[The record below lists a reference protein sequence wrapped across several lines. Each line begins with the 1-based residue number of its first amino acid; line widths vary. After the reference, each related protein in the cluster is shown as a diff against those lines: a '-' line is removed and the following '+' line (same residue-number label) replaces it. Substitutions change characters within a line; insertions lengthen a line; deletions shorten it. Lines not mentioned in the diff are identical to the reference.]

1 MAIIIRPDL
10 EFTDLL
16 KNNLRSRYNDRKKDR
31 IGLAPIHVSDILPSS
46 CIRKQYYSRV
56 YPDEDSITDESIHHF
71 VRGESSEFAITQ
83 LAKIGV
89 AQTELQMDD
98 IVAHPDIMDN
108 TDGKKIIIELK
119 DTVAGKRLDIN
130 DYTFRSYLRQLLYYL
145 IMTGIEKGIISIRYN
160 IRELRLIRKDETGE
174 YFFRPNNAK
183 LPGVESWSVNLPR
196 DDITREILRNEM
208 VLRKKILVNA
218 LDNHDVAI
226 LPRLIEPLKS
236 SKCPNCPFY
245 RRCYDDMENERARHI
260 AQQIDIFD
268 IRGTVDFRPF
278 SSN

>member
-1 MAIIIRPDL
+1 MPIVIRPDS
-10 EFTDLL
+10 EFTNML
-16 KNNLRSRYNDRKKDR
+16 KSNLRSRYDDRKKDR

-56 YPDEDSITDESIHHF
+56 YPNEDPVTDESIHHF
-71 VRGESSEFAITQ
+71 VRGESSEFAITH

-89 AQTELQMDD
+89 AQAELQMDE

-108 TDGKKIIIELK
+108 TDGRMVIIELK

-130 DYTFRSYLRQLLYYL
+130 DPTFRSYLRQLLYYL

-160 IRELRLIRKDETGE
+160 IKELRLIKRDDTGE
-174 YFFRPNNAK
+174 YYFRPK
-183 LPGVESWSVNLPR
+183 DSRPPGIESWSVNLPK

-208 VLRKKILVNA
+208 VLRKNILVSA
-218 LDNHDVAI
+218 LENHDVTI
-226 LPRLIEPLKS
+226 LPRVTEPLKS

-245 RRCYDDMENERARHI
+245 SRCYNEMENERALNI
-260 AQQIDIFD
+260 AQQTDILD

-278 SSN
+278 

>member
-1 MAIIIRPDL
+1 MAIIIMPDL

-89 AQTELQMDD
+89 AQAELQMDD

-160 IRELRLIRKDETGE
+160 ISELRLIRKDETGE

-245 RRCYDDMENERARHI
+245 RRCYDDMENERARDL

-278 SSN
+278 

>member
-10 EFTDLL
+10 GFTDLL

-108 TDGKKIIIELK
+108 TDEKKIIIELK

-183 LPGVESWSVNLPR
+183 LPGVESWSVNLPK

-245 RRCYDDMENERARHI
+245 RRCYDDMENERARDI
-260 AQQIDIFD
+260 AQQTDIFD

-278 SSN
+278 

>member
-1 MAIIIRPDL
+1 MPIVIRPDS
-10 EFTDLL
+10 EFTNML
-16 KNNLRSRYNDRKKDR
+16 KSNLRLRYDDRKKDR

-56 YPDEDSITDESIHHF
+56 YPDEDPITDESIHHF
-71 VRGESSEFAITQ
+71 VRGESSEFAITH

-89 AQTELQMDD
+89 AQAELQMDE

-108 TDGKKIIIELK
+108 TDGRMVIIELK

-160 IRELRLIRKDETGE
+160 IKELRLIKRDDTGE
-174 YFFRPNNAK
+174 YYFRPNDAR
-183 LPGVESWSVNLPR
+183 PSGIESWSVNLPK

-208 VLRKKILVNA
+208 VLRKNILVSA
-218 LDNHDVAI
+218 LENHDVTI
-226 LPRLIEPLKS
+226 LPRVTEPLKS

-245 RRCYDDMENERARHI
+245 SRCYNEMENERALDI
-260 AQQIDIFD
+260 AQQTDILD

-278 SSN
+278 

>member
-1 MAIIIRPDL
+1 MAIIIRPDS
-10 EFTDLL
+10 EFTALL
-16 KNNLRSRYNDRKKDR
+16 KNNLRSRYDERKKDR
-31 IGLAPIHVSDILPSS
+31 VGLAPIHVSDILPNS

-56 YPDEDSITDESIHHF
+56 YPDEDPITDESIHHF

-89 AQTELQMDD
+89 AQAELQMDN

-108 TDGKKIIIELK
+108 TDGKKVIIELK
-119 DTVAGKRLDIN
+119 DTVVGRRLDIN

-145 IMTGIEKGIISIRYN
+145 TMTGIEKGIISIRYN
-160 IRELRLIRKDETGE
+160 IRELRLIKKDETGE

-183 LPGVESWSVNLPR
+183 VAGVESWSVNLPK

-218 LDNHDVAI
+218 LENHDVTI
-226 LPRLIEPLKS
+226 LPRLTEPLKS
-236 SKCPNCPFY
+236 SKCPSCPFY
-245 RRCYDDMENERARHI
+245 RRCYDDTENEKALAI
-260 AQQIDIFD
+260 AQQTDILD
-268 IRGTVDFRPF
+268 IRGVVDFRPF
-278 SSN
+278 

>member
-1 MAIIIRPDL
+1 MPIIIRPDS

-16 KNNLRSRYNDRKKDR
+16 KNNLRSRYEEKKKDR
-31 IGLAPIHVSDILPSS
+31 MGLAPIHVSDILPSS
-46 CIRKQYYSRV
+46 CLRKQYYSRI
-56 YPDEDSITDESIHHF
+56 YPHEDPISDESIHHF

-108 TDGKKIIIELK
+108 TNQKVIIELK

-145 IMTGIEKGIISIRYN
+145 IMTGIENGIISIRYN
-160 IRELRLIRKDETGE
+160 IREMRLINKDQTGE
-174 YFFRPNNAK
+174 YFFRPTHAKNA
-183 LPGVESWSVNLPR
+183 GIESWSVNLPK

-208 VLRKKILVNA
+208 VLRKNMLVNA
-218 LDNHDVAI
+218 LENHDVTI
-226 LPRLIEPLKS
+226 LPRLTEPLKS
-236 SKCPNCPFY
+236 SKCPKCPFY
-245 RRCYDDMENERARHI
+245 DRCYNDIENEKALDI
-260 AQQIDIFD
+260 AQQIDLFD
-268 IRGTVDFRPF
+268 IRGVVDFKPF
-278 SSN
+278 

>member
-1 MAIIIRPDL
+1 MPIVIRPDS
-10 EFTDLL
+10 EFTNML
-16 KNNLRSRYNDRKKDR
+16 KSNLRLRYDDRKKDR

-56 YPDEDSITDESIHHF
+56 YPDEDPITDESIHHF
-71 VRGESSEFAITQ
+71 VRGESSEFAITH

-89 AQTELQMDD
+89 AQAELKMDE

-108 TDGKKIIIELK
+108 TDGRMVIIELK

-160 IRELRLIRKDETGE
+160 IKELRLIKRDDTGE
-174 YFFRPNNAK
+174 YYFRPNDAR
-183 LPGVESWSVNLPR
+183 PSGIESWSVNLPK

-208 VLRKKILVNA
+208 VLRKNILVSA
-218 LDNHDVAI
+218 LENHDVTI
-226 LPRLIEPLKS
+226 LPRVTEPLKS

-245 RRCYDDMENERARHI
+245 TRCYNEMENERALDI
-260 AQQIDIFD
+260 AQQTDILD

-278 SSN
+278 

>member
-1 MAIIIRPDL
+1 MTIIIRPDL

-56 YPDEDSITDESIHHF
+56 YPDEDCITDESIHHF

-236 SKCPNCPFY
+236 SKCPNCPFH
-245 RRCYDDMENERARHI
+245 RRCYDDMENERARDI
-260 AQQIDIFD
+260 TQQIDIFD

-278 SSN
+278 

>member
-31 IGLAPIHVSDILPSS
+31 IGHAPIHVSDILPSS

-119 DTVAGKRLDIN
+119 DTVTGKRLDIN

-183 LPGVESWSVNLPR
+183 LPGVESWSVNLPK

-218 LDNHDVAI
+218 LDNHDVTI

-245 RRCYDDMENERARHI
+245 RRCYDDMENERARDI
-260 AQQIDIFD
+260 AQQTDIFD

-278 SSN
+278 

>member
-1 MAIIIRPDL
+1 MPIVIRPDS
-10 EFTDLL
+10 EFTSML
-16 KNNLRSRYNDRKKDR
+16 KSNLRSRYDDRKKDR

-56 YPDEDSITDESIHHF
+56 YPDEDPITDESIHHF
-71 VRGESSEFAITQ
+71 VRGESSEFAITH

-89 AQTELQMDD
+89 AQAELQMDE

-108 TDGKKIIIELK
+108 TDGRMVIIELK

-160 IRELRLIRKDETGE
+160 IKELRLIKRDDTGE
-174 YFFRPNNAK
+174 YYFRPNGARP
-183 LPGVESWSVNLPR
+183 PGIESWSVNLPK

-208 VLRKKILVNA
+208 VLRKNILVSA
-218 LDNHDVAI
+218 LENHDVTI
-226 LPRLIEPLKS
+226 LPRVTEPLKS

-245 RRCYDDMENERARHI
+245 SRCYNEMENERALDI
-260 AQQIDIFD
+260 AQQTDILD

-278 SSN
+278 

>member
-98 IVAHPDIMDN
+98 IIAHPDIMDN

-245 RRCYDDMENERARHI
+245 RRCYDDMENERARDI
-260 AQQIDIFD
+260 AQQTDIFD

-278 SSN
+278 

>member
-1 MAIIIRPDL
+1 MPIIIRPDS
-10 EFTDLL
+10 EFTELL
-16 KNNLRSRYNDRKKDR
+16 KNNLRSRYEEKKKDR
-31 IGLAPIHVSDILPSS
+31 MGLAPIHVSDILPSS
-46 CIRKQYYSRV
+46 CIRKQYYSRI
-56 YPDEDSITDESIHHF
+56 YPHEDPISDESIHHF

-89 AQTELQMDD
+89 AQAELQMDD

-108 TDGKKIIIELK
+108 TSQKVIIELK
-119 DTVAGKRLDIN
+119 NTVAGKRLDIN

-183 LPGVESWSVNLPR
+183 LPGVESWSVNLPK

-208 VLRKKILVNA
+208 VLRKNILVNA
-218 LDNHDVAI
+218 LANHDVAI

-245 RRCYDDMENERARHI
+245 RRCYDDMENERARDI
-260 AQQIDIFD
+260 AQQTDIFD

-278 SSN
+278 

>member
-1 MAIIIRPDL
+1 MPIVIRPDS
-10 EFTDLL
+10 EFTNML
-16 KNNLRSRYNDRKKDR
+16 KNNLRSRYDDRKKDR

-56 YPDEDSITDESIHHF
+56 YPDENPITDESIHHF
-71 VRGESSEFAITQ
+71 VRGESSEFAITH

-89 AQTELQMDD
+89 AQAELQMDE

-108 TDGKKIIIELK
+108 TDGRMVIIELK

-160 IRELRLIRKDETGE
+160 VKELRLIRRDDTGE
-174 YFFRPNNAK
+174 YYFRPK
-183 LPGVESWSVNLPR
+183 DGRPPGIESWSVNLPKE
-196 DDITREILRNEM
+196 DITRELLRNEM
-208 VLRKKILVNA
+208 VLRKNILVSA
-218 LDNHDVAI
+218 LENHDVTI
-226 LPRLIEPLKS
+226 LPRVTEPLKS

-245 RRCYDDMENERARHI
+245 SRCYDEVENERALDI
-260 AQQIDIFD
+260 AQQTDILD

-278 SSN
+278 